1 MDKIIDILDS
11 IAYEKGLKIDD
22 VENALKEAL
31 IKTAQKMVDE
41 TLTFDANIDR
51 ANKKLELFQKIEVV
65 AEDDE
70 RLLANAV
77 NKYGDAINYE
87 NFITLE
93 EAKEIDPDLEIGDFM
108 NYDLEFENMGRNA
121 ATILHSNF
129 EYRLQRFIE
138 ENIVSKYKDK
148 IGKTVS
154 GTVTRIDKSDNTYI
168 EIGEVKGILQRKSR
182 IKGETFKVGDVVK
195 LSGDANYAGNVTITG
210 VDSLTVFNFT
220 TAAAGNMTA
229 AATQSATVIVDCTKN
244 WTINEHVGKIL
255 QTHLVGTAGIVQPR
269 VIVSNTATTIT
280 VATITTALVN
290 GTGRYVIVDSSMFG
304 RDEQYKVEAK
314 KNVGMA
320 TGGSTTTLVDSTKYW
335 DTNQWVGARI
345 RIKSGT
351 GRDAYFTIT
360 SNTATTLTYAAQTF
374 TPDVTTNYIIQDTF
388 GVCTGAGSTTTIVD
402 STKTWAVNQWAGK
415 KVRLTGGAG
424 FGLTAAANEV
434 LIVSNTANTL
444 TFTAITGLAPD
455 ATTTYTILGIPN
467 RGVGI
472 ELIWLFGGI
481 SAGKRMIVARGSGS
495 NTADM
500 YDVSKEVWE
509 YSMYFNPQMELMNAG
524 TYYAY
529 DGVDGVYFAPST
541 GTNTVQYIQKFDIK
555 TSRIVGLGSIPTLQ
569 GAMVAGN
576 RMEIIKSPSGISYLY
591 VNKNSSTEL
600 LRVPIWF

>member
-77 NKYGDAINYE
+77 NKYGVAINYE

-195 LSGDANYAGNVTITG
+195 AVVKGVNIDKTNGLLIDISRTSPKFLENLLVLEVPELKDKKVTIEASARIPGTRSKIALSTIDPQIDPIGAVVGVKGVRIGSVSKQLSGENIDCVEYSTIPEMFISRALSPAIVSTVKIEKAPTHGEKGKAVVTIPSDQKSKAIG
-210 VDSLTVFNFT
+210 K
-220 TAAAGNMTA
+220 AGLNIRLA
-229 AATQSATVIVDCTKN
+229 
-244 WTINEHVGKIL
+244 
-255 QTHLVGTAGIVQPR
+255 
-269 VIVSNTATTIT
+269 
-280 VATITTALVN
+280 
-290 GTGRYVIVDSSMFG
+290 SM
-304 RDEQYKVEAK
+304 
-314 KNVGMA
+314 
-320 TGGSTTTLVDSTKYW
+320 LTKY
-335 DTNQWVGARI
+335 D
-345 RIKSGT
+345 
-351 GRDAYFTIT
+351 
-360 SNTATTLTYAAQTF
+360 
-374 TPDVTTNYIIQDTF
+374 
-388 GVCTGAGSTTTIVD
+388 
-402 STKTWAVNQWAGK
+402 
-415 KVRLTGGAG
+415 
-424 FGLTAAANEV
+424 
-434 LIVSNTANTL
+434 
-444 TFTAITGLAPD
+444 
-455 ATTTYTILGIPN
+455 
-467 RGVGI
+467 I
-472 ELIWLFGGI
+472 ELIEVASVNSLANNEKAVVNEEKTTDTASLEALF
-481 SAGKRMIVARGSGS
+481 K
-495 NTADM
+495 
-500 YDVSKEVWE
+500 
-509 YSMYFNPQMELMNAG
+509 
-524 TYYAY
+524 
-529 DGVDGVYFAPST
+529 
-541 GTNTVQYIQKFDIK
+541 
-555 TSRIVGLGSIPTLQ
+555 
-569 GAMVAGN
+569 
-576 RMEIIKSPSGISYLY
+576 
-591 VNKNSSTEL
+591 
-600 LRVPIWF
+600 